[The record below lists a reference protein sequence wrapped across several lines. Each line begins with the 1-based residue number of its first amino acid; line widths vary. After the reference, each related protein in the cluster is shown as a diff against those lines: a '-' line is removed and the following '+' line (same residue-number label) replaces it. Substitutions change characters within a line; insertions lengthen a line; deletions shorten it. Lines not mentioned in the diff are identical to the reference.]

1 MTGDSNYK
9 ADHVRQTGTTPDA
22 WLGEG
27 GGMIP
32 LRTEYQYFLDHA
44 KERRTVSIIYML
56 TALWAL
62 MHFCRKLPA
71 KILSERLPML

>member
-1 MTGDSNYK
+1 MTGDGNYK
-9 ADHVRQTGTTPDA
+9 ANHVWQIGMTPDA

-27 GGMIP
+27 SGMIP

-44 KERRTVSIIYML
+44 KEWQMVSVIYML
-56 TALWAL
+56 MALWAL

-71 KILSERLPML
+71 KILSK